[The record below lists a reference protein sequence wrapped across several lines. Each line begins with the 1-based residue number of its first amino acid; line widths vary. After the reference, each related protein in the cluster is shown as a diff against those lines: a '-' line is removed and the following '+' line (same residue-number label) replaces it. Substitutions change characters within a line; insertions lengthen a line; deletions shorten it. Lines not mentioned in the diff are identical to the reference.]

1 MALKSKGF
9 FLNLEEGASSDQA
22 IQIAPVRDLPEEDGQ
37 EEALAPIPAISKTT
51 DGSVTTEIAKPAP
64 AVTTPATA
72 SAPAASAPAASA
84 PVASAPAASVPAPSA
99 PAPSTPAAAAG
110 SLTTA
115 EAIAAELAKAE
126 AERPV
131 VTLSTFAPEMVQP
144 GRALRPER
152 RRPGRNLKGFKDMA
166 SELFSS

>member
-64 AVTTPATA
+64 AGTTPAT
-72 SAPAASAPAASA
+72 ASAPAASA

-99 PAPSTPAAAAG
+99 PAPSTPAASAG

>member
-72 SAPAASAPAASA
+72 SAPAASAP
-84 PVASAPAASVPAPSA
+84 VASAPAASVPASSA

>member
-64 AVTTPATA
+64 AVTTSAT
-72 SAPAASAPAASA
+72 ASAPAASA

>member
-37 EEALAPIPAISKTT
+37 EEALAPIPAISK
-51 DGSVTTEIAKPAP
+51 PAP
-64 AVTTPATA
+64 ALTTPA
-72 SAPAASAPAASA
+72 AASAPAASA
-84 PVASAPAASVPAPSA
+84 PVASAATASVPAPSA

-126 AERPV
+126 SERPV
-131 VTLSTFAPEMVQP
+131 VRLSTFAPEMVQP

>member
-37 EEALAPIPAISKTT
+37 EEALAPIPAISK
-51 DGSVTTEIAKPAP
+51 PAP
-64 AVTTPATA
+64 ALTTPA
-72 SAPAASAPAASA
+72 AASAPAASA
-84 PVASAPAASVPAPSA
+84 PVASAATASVPAPSA
-99 PAPSTPAAAAG
+99 PAPSALKPSTPAAAAG

-126 AERPV
+126 SERPV
-131 VTLSTFAPEMVQP
+131 VRLSTFAPEMVQP

>member
-72 SAPAASAPAASA
+72 SAPAASAPVASA
-84 PVASAPAASVPAPSA
+84 PVASVPAPSA

>member
-37 EEALAPIPAISKTT
+37 EEALAPIPAISK
-51 DGSVTTEIAKPAP
+51 PAP
-64 AVTTPATA
+64 ALTTPA
-72 SAPAASAPAASA
+72 AASAPAASA
-84 PVASAPAASVPAPSA
+84 PVASAATASV

-131 VTLSTFAPEMVQP
+131 VRLSTFAPEMVQP

>member
-72 SAPAASAPAASA
+72 SAPAASAPVS
-84 PVASAPAASVPAPSA
+84 SAPAASVPAPSA